1 MRIYLHIIAAA
12 LFTLTCMCCT
22 SQSYIGRWTCDASG
36 DAIILDNQRKW
47 DTIRL
52 VDFYKYTDSEPTT
65 VFLEEHGTGYI
76 QSYEGRWDITYETN
90 YKNQSN
96 VILID
101 RLMVVD
107 GVDQILMTMED
118 VDSKGTE
125 MIFRFDFHGEFTT
138 LLCRMH
144 SHKEYKSI
152 IHH

>member
-1 MRIYLHIIAAA
+1 MYIHIIAAA
-12 LFTLTCMCCT
+12 LFTLTFMCCT
-22 SQSYIGRWTCDASG
+22 SQSYIGTWTCDASG
-36 DAIILDNQRKW
+36 NAIILDNERKW
-47 DTIRL
+47 DTITL

-65 VFLEEHGTGYI
+65 IFLEEGGTGYI

-125 MIFRFDFHGEFTT
+125 MIVRFDFHGEFTT

-144 SHKEYKSI
+144 GHKEYKSI